1 MSQWS
6 CLIRSVN
13 ALNSYPSALRQS
25 SRRSIAMLFPSY
37 FKTLVGKEV
46 TVELKNDL
54 AISGVLHS
62 VDQFLNV
69 KLTNTKVVNEAKYP
83 HMVCGMWVS

>member
-1 MSQWS
+1 
-6 CLIRSVN
+6 
-13 ALNSYPSALRQS
+13 
-25 SRRSIAMLFPSY
+25 MLFASY

-54 AISGVLHS
+54 AITGILHS

-69 KLTNTKVVNEAKYP
+69 KLTNTRVVNEAKYP
-83 HMVCGMWVS
+83 HMVRGVS

>member
-1 MSQWS
+1 
-6 CLIRSVN
+6 
-13 ALNSYPSALRQS
+13 
-25 SRRSIAMLFPSY
+25 MLFASY

-54 AISGVLHS
+54 CITGILHS

-83 HMVCGMWVS
+83 HMVRQVMHGPASSQVI